1 MITSRTPAR
10 IFLYPLQ
17 NLARISGLFVLLI
30 LLNGCQTGPGPE
42 KVTQAFWEAMA
53 QGDLDT
59 ARTYA
64 TRTTQY
70 LVARQQ
76 NVEGASLRTGTVTVD
91 GENARVATILTLQ
104 KSPNNKVLTFD
115 TVLAEEDTHW
125 KVDYLQTMNN
135 FLHLPFGEIFKSLQ
149 GIGETFTKELE
160 KQIPLFQKQLES
172 FSDELLRQLEE
183 FRRQLEKSIPPE
195 KQHTRPGTI

>member
-10 IFLYPLQ
+10 IFLHPMQ

-30 LLNGCQTGPGPE
+30 LLNGCQTGPAPE

-59 ARTYA
+59 ARKYA

-76 NVEGASLRTGTVTVD
+76 NVEGASLRTGTVTID
-91 GENARVATILTLQ
+91 GENARVATILTL
-104 KSPNNKVLTFD
+104 KKPENKVLTFD
-115 TVLAEEDTHW
+115 TVLAEEDAQW
-125 KVDYLQTMNN
+125 KVDYLQTLNN
-135 FLHLPFGEIFKSLQ
+135 FLHLPFGEIFRSLQ
-149 GIGETFTKELE
+149 GIGEAFTRELE
-160 KQIPLFQKQLES
+160 KQIPLYQKQLES
-172 FSDELLRQLEE
+172 FSEELLRQLEE
-183 FRRQLEKSIPPE
+183 FRRQMEKSIPPE
-195 KQHTRPGTI
+195 KQRPLPGTI